1 MGLFLCMSTISGA
14 VQIGTA
20 CPNKANDSPAGAQC
34 ARPGCF
40 FASNCCPVNFCAE
53 WQRAFV
59 AQERLVCYNN
69 TVIMGLQA
77 KNAAL
82 QTKNRAN
89 VRERQGACAGI
100 GH

>member
-1 MGLFLCMSTISGA
+1 M
-14 VQIGTA
+14 IGTA
-20 CPNKANDSPAGAQC
+20 KSKNER
-34 ARPGCF
+34 RPGGCAMRLPGRF
-40 FASNCCPVNFCAE
+40 FVPECRPVNFCAE
-53 WQRAFV
+53 RPGAFV